1 MREGKIATGMT
12 DILGSEKLDV
22 ASDEVTGA
30 IFYSINATKRG
41 LRGVE
46 FGSRLITRA
55 VKELKEEFGG
65 ISDFVTLSPLPGFR
79 KWVNEQEG
87 GAKVEGEG
95 GELEYER
102 LDKFADKYLASKDKS
117 GKPVNSVAR
126 FHMGNGA
133 KILQI
138 NRNGDMSKRGM
149 DSSFGYMVN
158 YRYEM

>member
-1 MREGKIATGMT
+1 
-12 DILGSEKLDV
+12 
-22 ASDEVTGA
+22 
-30 IFYSINATKRG
+30 
-41 LRGVE
+41 
-46 FGSRLITRA
+46 LIKRA

-87 GAKVEGEG
+87 GAKVDGEG